1 MRDALMN
8 QKAGSSSAPISALVG
23 AGLAFG
29 IALAILSLMYILF
42 V

>member
-8 QKAGSSSAPISALVG
+8 QKAGSSWIPISALVG

-29 IALAILSLMYILF
+29 IAVAILSLLCILF